1 MISAPASSTDG
12 ERTTFYDAA
21 TVGPQP
27 GTTSSGLAGTAA
39 SQGYDTSSERH
50 TGREAAAVGV
60 GAGALGA
67 GAYEYEKHRG
77 AENPT
82 AGMSG
87 YGSTTVNTTRSQQY
101 PTAEDTTSASQ
112 GYGTAASDSRMS
124 QGYGAPTGDQTTS
137 QPYEQTADH
146 HLGRDTAVAGAGVGA
161 VGVGAYEYSKHD
173 AKEAE
178 KEAEK
183 EQTAHDKALAQEE
196 KQHEKRLQKSEKQ
209 YEKAMEKEE
218 RHREKEEAAEVGAVD
233 AGAAGAHDYDQHRD
247 NLEAEHEKERKPSL
261 IQRILHPRSSKASA
275 HEEATSGL
283 AAADADD
290 SRAFHEHG
298 DASSRTGIPDTSAD
312 HHHGIQGS
320 GLIRESMTDE
330 PGTGQQ
336 FGEIT
341 DHKR

>member
-1 MISAPASSTDG
+1 MISVPASSADG

-27 GTTSSGLAGTAA
+27 GTTSSGLGGTAT
-39 SQGYDTSSERH
+39 SQGHDTSSERH
-50 TGREAAAVGV
+50 TGRDAAAVGV

-87 YGSTTVNTTRSQQY
+87 CGSTTGNTTGSQQY
-101 PTAEDTTSASQ
+101 PTAKDTTSASQ
-112 GYGTAASDSRMS
+112 GYGTTASDTRMS

-137 QPYEQTADH
+137 QPYEQMADH
-146 HLGRDTAVAGAGVGA
+146 HLGRDAAVAGAGVGA
-161 VGVGAYEYSKHD
+161 VGVGAHEHSKHD
-173 AKEAE
+173 TKDAE

-196 KQHEKRLQKSEKQ
+196 KQ

-218 RHREKEEAAEVGAVD
+218 RPQEKEEAAGVGAVD

-312 HHHGIQGS
+312 HHHGVQGS
-320 GLIRESMTDE
+320 GLIREGMTDE
-330 PGTGQQ
+330 PGTRHQ